1 MAELLTSQTIAARA
15 LAVLYN
21 NAVLAGLVFRDYD
34 PAFAG
39 RQGDTIMVRRPW
51 TPVAKEFD
59 RATGIELQ
67 SVNEHSLPLSLDTLA
82 DVSFPVTTEELT
94 LEIDEFSERLL
105 APAMEAIAQK
115 VDGDL
120 ATAIVAAAAGGTP
133 IAITATAATDTVNAP
148 KHPFANGVKVEFPSL
163 TGGGAGLTAGTDYY
177 VIDAATNT
185 FKVSATRGG
194 AAIDITTD
202 ATAGTARAVGGG
214 TVSRSVGE
222 VASDALLRARTV
234 LSANRLPVTERATV
248 LSALA
253 TQEALS
259 DPLFAAADKS
269 GSTDGLREASLGRV
283 FGLDT
288 YESQVYADADGVV
301 FHRQAVAL
309 ATRTL
314 EKPMGVA
321 QEQVSVESYKGLG
334 LRVVRDYDI
343 DKKQDVVSID
353 FLYGIRDW
361 RAEGAIALDLTA
373 A

>member
-1 MAELLTSQTIAARA
+1 MAELLTSQTIAQRA
-15 LAVLYN
+15 LATLYN
-21 NAVLAGLVFRDYD
+21 TTVLAGLVYRDYD
-34 PAFAG
+34 PSFAG
-39 RQGDTIMVRRPW
+39 KQGDTITIRVPW

-67 SVNEHSLPLSLDTLA
+67 AVNEHPMTLALDTLA

-94 LEIDEFSERLL
+94 LEIDEFDERMLS
-105 APAMEAIAQK
+105 PAMEAISQK
-115 VDGDL
+115 VDADL
-120 ATAIVAAAAGGTP
+120 ATAIVAAATGGTP
-133 IAITATAATDTVNAP
+133 ITVTATAATDVINAP
-148 KHPFANGVKVEFPSL
+148 KHPFANGVKVEFPTL
-163 TGGGAGLTAGTDYY
+163 TGGGGLTTTADYY

-214 TVSRSVGE
+214 TVSRAVGE

-234 LSANRLPVTERATV
+234 LSANRLPAAERAAV
-248 LSALA
+248 LSAQA
-253 TQEALS
+253 TEEALS
-259 DPLFAAADKS
+259 DPLVQQADKS
-269 GSTDGLREASLGRV
+269 GSTDGLREAAVGRV

-288 YESQVYADADGVV
+288 FESQVYAAADGVA
-301 FHRQAVAL
+301 FHKQAVAL

-314 EKPMGVA
+314 DKPMGVA
-321 QEQVSVESYKGLG
+321 QEQVSVANYKGLG

-353 FLYGIRDW
+353 FLYGVRDW
-361 RAEGAIALDLTA
+361 RVEGAVALDLA